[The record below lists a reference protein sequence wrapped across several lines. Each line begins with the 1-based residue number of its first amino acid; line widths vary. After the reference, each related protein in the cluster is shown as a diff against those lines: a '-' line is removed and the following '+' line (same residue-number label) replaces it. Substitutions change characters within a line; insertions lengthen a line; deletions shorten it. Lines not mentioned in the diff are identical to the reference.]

1 VTNTATAVG
10 TDQTGAQVQAQDSH
24 TVDVLNPA
32 ITITKTGSPLSQ
44 LAPGTVTWE
53 VIVTNT
59 GDIALTVDVSDTRGG
74 VNDTLTLTPGQNAT
88 YTYDESGLGPG
99 TYTNNA
105 TATGQYNLGTVSAI
119 ASATVEVIR
128 ISVLKEFA
136 AVTVLPRSGFNAS
149 LVNATYV
156 DVNGTKSG
164 PNVYFTIQ
172 YYFENSLDFLGDDYD
187 GQAHNFTLWDKWG
200 GNLMALGSPPASFL
214 TPTLKLADNS
224 TFDINPRKTGT
235 NSYRGDYIG
244 DGLNITDLA
253 SQGEAWI
260 TMHMGDQQ
268 NGTNPGKDK
277 SKSKDGRSYDTDTVW
292 YIGEL
297 APGESATLTLY
308 IAPGMNPSGK
318 NLQFSSIGTY
328 VINTGPRVRA
338 YGDTYENEDF
348 LYAVSRTNTLT
359 VHVYE

>member
-1 VTNTATAVG
+1 VGNATGVDQEGASVSDTDSQTVT
-10 TDQTGAQVQAQDSH
+10 
-24 TVDVLNPA
+24 VLHPA
-32 ITITKTGSPLSQ
+32 IAIAKTGTPASQ

-59 GDIALTVDVSDTRGG
+59 GDIALAVNVSDTRSG
-74 VNDTLTLTPGQNAT
+74 VLDTLLILAPGANKT
-88 YTYDESGLGPG
+88 YSYVESGLGPG

-105 TATGQYNLGTVSAI
+105 TATGGYQLGTVSAT
-119 ASATVEVIR
+119 ASDTVEVIR

-136 AVTVLPRSGFNAS
+136 SVTVLPRSGFNAS

-187 GQAHNFTLWDKWG
+187 GEAHNFTLWDKWG
-200 GNLMALGSPPASFL
+200 GNLMALGSPPASFSTPKL
-214 TPTLKLADNS
+214 TLADNS
-224 TFDINPRKTGT
+224 TFDINPRKTGKDT
-235 NSYRGDYIG
+235 YRKYI
-244 DGLNITDLA
+244 DNGLNITDLA
-253 SQGEAWI
+253 SQGSAWI

-268 NGTNPGKDK
+268 NGTNPGKGK
-277 SKSKDGRSYDTDTVW
+277 GNSKDGSSYDTDTVW

-297 APGESATLTLY
+297 APNASATLTLY

-359 VHVYE
+359 VHVHE